1 MLVLVV
7 QTLISSEA
15 KHVQSLIF
23 IQYIKPLC
31 SLEMTIGKMEDS
43 LCVGIL
49 DIILY
54 LKLGR
59 VISLNIFIVCAL
71 FGLRDQDY
79 CTSIIVGEHPSY
91 LEKLCDCFT
100 DILLNNLLVCM
111 IKKHHQNYLGLEY

>member
-7 QTLISSEA
+7 QTLTSSEA

-23 IQYIKPLC
+23 IQCIKHIC

-59 VISLNIFIVCAL
+59 VIGLNISIVCA
-71 FGLRDQDY
+71 
-79 CTSIIVGEHPSY
+79 Y
-91 LEKLCDCFT
+91 LD
-100 DILLNNLLVCM
+100 
-111 IKKHHQNYLGLEY
+111 LGIRITVLAL